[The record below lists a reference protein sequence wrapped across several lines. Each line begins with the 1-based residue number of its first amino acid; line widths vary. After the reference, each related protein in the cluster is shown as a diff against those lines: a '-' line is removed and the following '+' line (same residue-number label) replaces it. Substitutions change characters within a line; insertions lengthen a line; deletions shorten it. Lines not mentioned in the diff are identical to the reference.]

1 MFYEDW
7 SSKSR
12 ALLTALP
19 ILAAATSIA
28 FNIVVLAF
36 VIQLEAKIDD
46 ALVTIRD
53 SSAPSLNSTPSDP
66 FAVALKDMGS
76 ESHVNDSSEVDL
88 MAGELFEVQV
98 RNIALQVSG
107 GRLLSLIGLPY
118 MIFSYRKRSRM
129 TYLRFMSS

>member
-7 SSKSR
+7 GSKSK

-36 VIQLEAKIDD
+36 VIQLEARIDD
-46 ALVTIRD
+46 ALVTF
-53 SSAPSLNSTPSDP
+53 SGSALTLNSTPPSTSDP

-76 ESHVNDSSEVDL
+76 ESRVNDSSEVDL

-98 RNIALQVSG
+98 RNVTLQVSG
-107 GRLLSLIGLPY
+107 CIARLACYLPSSISLYI
-118 MIFSYRKRSRM
+118 
-129 TYLRFMSS
+129 

>member
-12 ALLTALP
+12 VLLTALP

-36 VIQLEAKIDD
+36 VIKLEARIDD
-46 ALVTIRD
+46 ALFTMRC
-53 SSAPSLNSTPSDP
+53 SAPTLNSTMPSDP
-66 FAVALKDMGS
+66 FAVALKDIGN
-76 ESHVNDSSEVDL
+76 ESRANDSSEVDL

-98 RNIALQVSG
+98 RNDTMHGHVGIRWHCAL
-107 GRLLSLIGLPY
+107 
-118 MIFSYRKRSRM
+118 
-129 TYLRFMSS
+129 

>member
-46 ALVTIRD
+46 ALVTFRD
-53 SSAPSLNSTPSDP
+53 STPTLNSTTPPSDP

-76 ESHVNDSSEVDL
+76 ESQVNDSSEVDL

-98 RNIALQVSG
+98 RNVTMSASCV
-107 GRLLSLIGLPY
+107 LL
-118 MIFSYRKRSRM
+118 M
-129 TYLRFMSS
+129 

>member
-36 VIQLEAKIDD
+36 VIQLEARIDD
-46 ALVTIRD
+46 ALVTF
-53 SSAPSLNSTPSDP
+53 SGSALTLNSTPPSDP

-76 ESHVNDSSEVDL
+76 ESRVNDSSEVDL

-98 RNIALQVSG
+98 RNVTLQVSG
-107 GRLLSLIGLPY
+107 CIARLACYLPSSISLYI
-118 MIFSYRKRSRM
+118 
-129 TYLRFMSS
+129 

>member
-1 MFYEDW
+1 MFYEDLG
-7 SSKSR
+7 SKSR

-36 VIQLEAKIDD
+36 VIQLEARIDD
-46 ALVTIRD
+46 ALVTF
-53 SSAPSLNSTPSDP
+53 SGSALTLNSTPPSDP

-98 RNIALQVSG
+98 RNVTLQVSVG
-107 GRLLSLIGLPY
+107 CI
-118 MIFSYRKRSRM
+118 I
-129 TYLRFMSS
+129 

>member
-1 MFYEDW
+1 MFYEDLG
-7 SSKSR
+7 SKSR

-36 VIQLEAKIDD
+36 VIQLEARIDD
-46 ALVTIRD
+46 ALVTIRG
-53 SSAPSLNSTPSDP
+53 SSTPSLHSTPPSDP

-98 RNIALQVSG
+98 RNVTLQVSVG
-107 GRLLSLIGLPY
+107 CI
-118 MIFSYRKRSRM
+118 I
-129 TYLRFMSS
+129 